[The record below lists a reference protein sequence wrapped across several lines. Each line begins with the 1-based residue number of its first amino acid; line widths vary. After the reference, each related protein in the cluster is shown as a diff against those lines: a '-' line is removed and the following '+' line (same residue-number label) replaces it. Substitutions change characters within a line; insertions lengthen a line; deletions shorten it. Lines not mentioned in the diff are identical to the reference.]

1 MESAP
6 ISYGHQG
13 KQMVRKNNI
22 YGLIPIGG
30 KGLRLSVP
38 FSKEMIPQKNF
49 DYYNPIVNHLVEKME
64 LAGAQTIVFVHGLE
78 FKEDVKNF
86 FNKSSYVHIL
96 QKKKHFASV
105 ILDFYNKILPK
116 DNDIVLFGLPDS
128 IFDKNPFIE
137 MLNHKGIVCGL
148 FYTEPQSKVDRLNK
162 KGNKFQIKTTKDKTN
177 QDWFW
182 GVLKFNG
189 INIKNMV
196 KSKIFERETEIGSI
210 LNLYKKHIIYGEKY
224 LDLGTWSN
232 YNRYLLDISSFSNTE
247 IEKKYDASNV
257 GLKDF
262 IKFFSNKTKK
272 YEDIT
277 SKDFYYTID
286 NPKVEFI
293 RYREKGKGNGSVA
306 DLTIKNF
313 NKSQLNR
320 FELTMPLADNAE
332 THNIIHFLNIIG
344 ARFKFDI
351 TKRCHIF
358 KFENY
363 TIVYY
368 NFIVNNKKFKIIE
381 IELKKIDF
389 NLISDL
395 ENKMHKLKGFDP
407 ANVINK
413 SKYQLINEQL
423 NESTS

>member
-1 MESAP
+1 MD
-6 ISYGHQG
+6 
-13 KQMVRKNNI
+13 KKNNI

-38 FSKEMIPQKNF
+38 FSKEMIPQKSF
-49 DYYNPIVNHLVEKME
+49 DYYNPIVNHLIEKME

-78 FKEDVKNF
+78 FKKDVKDF
-86 FNKSSYVHIL
+86 FNKDSYVHIL
-96 QKKKHFASV
+96 QKKKSFASV
-105 ILDFYNKILPK
+105 IFDFYNKILPK
-116 DNDIVLFGLPDS
+116 DNDVIFFGLPDS
-128 IFDKNPFIE
+128 VFDKNPFIE
-137 MLNHKGIVCGL
+137 MLNHQGIACGL
-148 FYTEPQSKVDRLNK
+148 FYTESQAKVDRLNK
-162 KGNKFQIKTTKDKTN
+162 KGNRFQIKTIKNKTN

-189 INIKNMV
+189 IDIRNMIKDGV
-196 KSKIFERETEIGSI
+196 FEKQTEIGSI
-210 LNLYKKHIIYGEKY
+210 LNLYKKHTVYGEKY

-232 YNRYLLDISSFSNTE
+232 YNKYLLDANSFSSIE
-247 IEKKYDASNV
+247 IEKKYDASNINV
-257 GLKDF
+257 KNF

-272 YEDIT
+272 NEEIT

-286 NPKVEFI
+286 NPKVEFV
-293 RYREKGKGNGSVA
+293 RYREKGKDDTSVA

-320 FELTMPLADNAE
+320 FELTIPLADNAD
-332 THNIIHFLNIIG
+332 THSIIYFLSIIG
-344 ARFKFDI
+344 AKFRFNI

-358 KFENY
+358 KFEDY

-368 NFIVNNKKFKIIE
+368 TFRANNKEFKIIE

-389 NLISDL
+389 NLISNL
-395 ENKMHKLKGFDP
+395 EREMLKLKGFD
-407 ANVINK
+407 AARTINK

-423 NESTS
+423 NDATS

>member
-1 MESAP
+1 MN
-6 ISYGHQG
+6 
-13 KQMVRKNNI
+13 KKNKI

-49 DYYNPIVNHLVEKME
+49 DYYNPIVNHIVEKME
-64 LAGAQTIVFVHGLE
+64 LSGAQKIIFVHGLE
-78 FKEDVKNF
+78 FKKDVKEF
-86 FNKSSYVHIL
+86 FNKNSYIHII
-96 QKKKHFASV
+96 QNEPNFAKV
-105 ILDFYNKILPK
+105 FLDFYKKIHPK
-116 DNDIVLFGLPDS
+116 DNDIILFGLPDS

-137 MLNHKGIVCGL
+137 MINYPGIICGL
-148 FYTEPQSKVDRLNK
+148 FATNNQSKVDRLNK
-162 KGNKFQIKTTKDKTN
+162 KGNSFQIKTIKNNKN

-182 GVLKFNG
+182 GILKFDG
-189 INIKNMV
+189 INIKNMIEQ
-196 KSKIFERETEIGSI
+196 KIFDQYNEIGSI
-210 LNLYKKHIIYGEKY
+210 LNLYKKHMIYGEKY

-232 YNRYLLDISSFSNTE
+232 YNRYLLDASSFSNVE

-257 GLKDF
+257 NPKDF
-262 IKFFSNKTKK
+262 IRYFSNKAKI

-277 SKDFYYTID
+277 SKDFYYIID
-286 NPKVEFI
+286 NPNIEFI

-320 FELTMPLADNAE
+320 FELTIPLADNVE

-358 KFENY
+358 EFENY

-368 NFIVNNKKFKIIE
+368 SFIVNNKKFKIIE

-395 ENKMHKLKGFDP
+395 EKNMNKLKGFDP
-407 ANVINK
+407 DKVIKK
-413 SKYQLINEQL
+413 SKYQIINEQL
-423 NESTS
+423 NDSSS